1 MKQDFKKTISDF
13 LGKVDNK
20 VLEAKMQQALEMIK
34 KGDHDE
40 IIKKINT
47 MDKEEL
53 SEKLNEFSNMKPEE
67 LEAFREKLGIQVK
80 KEDITP
86 ISDKLGAD
94 GKKFLEKII
103 STFKI
108 N

>member
-1 MKQDFKKTISDF
+1 VKPDFKKTISDL
-13 LGKVDNK
+13 LGKLDNK
-20 VLEAKMQQALEMIK
+20 MLEAKMQQAIEMIK

-47 MDKEEL
+47 IDKDEL
-53 SEKLNEFSNMKPEE
+53 SAKLNEFASMKPEE
-67 LEAFREKLGIQVK
+67 FEAFREKLGIQVK

-86 ISDKLGAD
+86 ISDKLGSD
-94 GKKFLEKII
+94 GKRILEKII

-108 N
+108 T